1 MDVLWLNRM
10 NTEFQLMNNEQ
21 LQKKNFERIIE
32 NFEIQS
38 YENIKQAQRTLE
50 TYSLEYD
57 DEVVCDICRS
67 PDSEDTNEMV

>member
-1 MDVLWLNRM
+1 MDVLWLDRM
-10 NTEFQLMNNEQ
+10 NTEYQLMDNEQ